1 MQGSRWRGMALL
13 LGLAALAQAQ
23 QPTLSDLGPAAPVAP
38 STLTAVQSLIDAGH
52 WHEAEGALRSYL
64 GENLGENLGG
74 NDGSAQAH
82 AMLAYTLL
90 REDEPRESLKEYNRA
105 AALERPSA
113 GILESVGQDYVLLGD
128 WTDADKWTLR
138 AIQMEPTDADAWY
151 SLGRIRFSEQRF
163 GDALSCFQRVLVL
176 SPRSVKAEN
185 NLGLAYE
192 ALNQTDAAV
201 AAYRQAVAWQ
211 EAGPANQMSEQPLLN
226 LAVVLLHRG
235 KLEEAE
241 PLLEKAASLAP
252 KDSHIHEQL
261 GHLYLQQ
268 SDYAGAQREFQE
280 ACRLDPANSG
290 LHFLLGQ
297 AYRHLGR
304 KEQAQAEFA
313 ISARLARAGTPK
325 AP

>member
-1 MQGSRWRGMALL
+1 VLLL
-13 LGLAALAQAQ
+13 LGLTALAAQAQ
-23 QPTLSDLGPAAPVAP
+23 RPTLSDVGPGAPAAAP
-38 STLTAVQSLIDAGH
+38 TLTAVQSLMDAGH
-52 WHEAEGALRSYL
+52 WREAEGALRSYL
-64 GENLGENLGG
+64 EK
-74 NDGSAQAH
+74 NDESAEAH

-105 AALERPSA
+105 TALERPSA
-113 GILESVGQDYVLLGD
+113 RMLESVGQDYVLLGD
-128 WTDADKWTLR
+128 WADADKWTLR

-163 GDALSCFQRVLVL
+163 GDALSCFQRALVL

-192 ALNQTDAAV
+192 ALNQTDNAV

-211 EAGPANQMSEQPLLN
+211 AVGPANEMSEQPLLN

-235 KLEEAE
+235 KLKEAE
-241 PLLEKAASLAP
+241 PLLEKAGSLAP

-268 SDYAGAQREFQE
+268 SDYAGAEREFQE

-297 AYRHLGR
+297 AYRRLGR

-313 ISARLARAGTPK
+313 ISARLASADAPKTP
-325 AP
+325 

>member
-1 MQGSRWRGMALL
+1 MRRLDALTRGGRWAGIVL
-13 LGLAALAQAQ
+13 LGLAALGAQAQ
-23 QPTLSDLGPAAPVAP
+23 KPALSDLGPTASVAP
-38 STLTAVQSLIDAGH
+38 SALTAVQSLIDAGR
-52 WHEAEGALRSYL
+52 WKEAEGALRSYL
-64 GENLGENLGG
+64 ER
-74 NDGSAQAH
+74 NDESAEAH

-90 REDEPRESLKEYNRA
+90 REDEPQESLQEYNRA

-113 GILESVGQDYVLLGD
+113 RILESVGQDYVLLGD
-128 WTDADKWTLR
+128 WTDADRWTLR

-176 SPRSVKAEN
+176 LPRSVKAEN

-201 AAYRQAVAWQ
+201 AAYRQAIAWQ

-235 KLEEAE
+235 KLKEAE
-241 PLLEKAASLAP
+241 PLLVKAASLAP

-313 ISARLARAGTPK
+313 ISARLASAGTPK